1 MAQKDLAEK
10 GLERHNAI
18 FADILNGGVF
28 GGEQAIDPNALHDMD
43 TQVSYYDG
51 TKLRELRR
59 DVVKLLDDE
68 VLHLACIGLEN
79 QSSPDPDMPFRVIG
93 YDGANYE
100 AQCDRGGK
108 HYPVITLVVYFN
120 YKRTWKGPLTLGE
133 AVTVSPRF
141 KPLFH
146 DYGINLI
153 SVADM
158 TREQVNRF
166 KSDFKVVADFFVQ
179 KKQTNHY
186 EPPKGIK
193 LDHPT
198 DTLRMLD
205 TFGHTN
211 FGAAFNLD
219 DPEGVPDNMYDI
231 VKEFE
236 NKGIQKNAA
245 DNLGT
250 ISQCLI
256 SQLEQRFPD
265 FPDNL
270 KDSIRNMTDLKKLTT
285 LTFNAGAAHS
295 LDEIARQ
302 LAV

>member
-43 TQVSYYDG
+43 TQVSFYDG

-100 AQCDRGGK
+100 AQCYRGGK

-141 KPLFH
+141 KPLFR

-193 LDHPT
+193 LAHPT

-211 FGAAFNLD
+211 FASAFNLD

-231 VKEFE
+231 VNEF
-236 NKGIQKNAA
+236 KKR
-245 DNLGT
+245 GT
-250 ISQCLI
+250 EETTHTQAQYLI
-256 SQLEQRFPD
+256 STLEQRFPD
-265 FPDNL
+265 FPDSL
-270 KDSIRNMTDLKKLTT
+270 KNSIRQVTDSKKLIE
-285 LTFNAGAAHS
+285 LSFNAGSAHS